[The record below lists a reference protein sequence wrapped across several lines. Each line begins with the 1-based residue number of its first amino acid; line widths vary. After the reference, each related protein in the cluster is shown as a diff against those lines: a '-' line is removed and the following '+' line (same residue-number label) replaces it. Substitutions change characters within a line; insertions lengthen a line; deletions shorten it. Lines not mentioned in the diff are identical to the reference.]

1 MKTKFGN
8 GLEKQQSGFRVKG
21 NAFINVCKQRYQR
34 RESELGS
41 IAVFTDSTDF
51 GSIAVLVVKKLT
63 FATYNKGLM

>member
-8 GLEKQQSGFRVKG
+8 GLEKQQSEFRAKG
-21 NAFINVCKQRYQR
+21 DAFINVYKQRYHR
-34 RESELGS
+34 RESEL
-41 IAVFTDSTDF
+41 